1 MSLLVGDLSVSTVTD
16 LSDCLVQHF
25 SLLVAVSTVTDLSDC
40 LVQHLP
46 SLVADLSDCLVQH
59 LPLLVADLSLS
70 TVTDLSDGL
79 AQHLS
84 LLVAE
89 PLTVCSRQGSVPE
102 GITERDLRRAQQLY
116 LSAFHPDTGDLQ
128 NVIGRM
134 SFQVPGGMVLIG
146 AMITFYKSAF
156 LLNPASGFC

>member
-1 MSLLVGDLSVSTVTD
+1 MSAVTD
-16 LSDCLVQHF
+16 LSDCFVQHL
-25 SLLVAVSTVTDLSDC
+25 SLLVAELSVSAVTDRSDC

-46 SLVADLSDCLVQH
+46 SLVAELSVS
-59 LPLLVADLSLS
+59 A
-70 TVTDLSDGL
+70 VTDLSDCFV
-79 AQHLS
+79 QHFS

-102 GITERDLRRAQQLY
+102 GITEQDLRRAQQLY